1 MIQIFSSKRFTHI
14 RSTDLSTSYVRR
26 ARLSIP
32 SLNAQSSLPLGR
44 STLYSLR
51 FSRGFTAIE
60 ILVVVAI
67 IALLASVGTIMGFDT
82 IGRASV
88 HSERDLFVSLLTS
101 ARARALANV
110 NESAHGIQINTNDF
124 TIFEVPLSGVVT
136 NQRVIAR
143 SSNITIAVGTSIIFD
158 QLRANVSTGVGS
170 YTMSDGTQTAS
181 VIINSEGRIDW

>member
-1 MIQIFSSKRFTHI
+1 LIMIQIFSSKRFTHI
-14 RSTDLSTSYVRR
+14 RSTDLST
-26 ARLSIP
+26 
-32 SLNAQSSLPLGR
+32 SSLPLGR

-110 NESAHGIQINTNDF
+110 NEKPHGIRIEPSKF
-124 TIFEVPLSGVVT
+124 IIFERSTYGFADPADREMNRNSFIVSNPATAEVVFSQLS
-136 NQRVIAR
+136 
-143 SSNITIAVGTSIIFD
+143 
-158 QLRANVSTGVGS
+158 ANVSSGAGQ
-170 YTMSDGTQTAS
+170 YILSDGTQSA
-181 VIINSEGRIDW
+181 VIDINSEGRIDW